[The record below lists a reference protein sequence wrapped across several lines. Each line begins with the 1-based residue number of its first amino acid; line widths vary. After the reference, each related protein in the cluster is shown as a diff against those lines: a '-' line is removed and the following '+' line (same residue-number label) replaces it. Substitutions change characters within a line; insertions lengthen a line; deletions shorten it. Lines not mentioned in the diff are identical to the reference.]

1 MSVKE
6 TFEGIYSTVCLVKF
20 KQTLARQQS
29 REEQY
34 ECQVT
39 RKYFA
44 FAMENYSKPN
54 RYLMENYSKPNRYL
68 MSKSCLHTNI
78 EHAFTFYGKAKV
90 KSNVLQVKKHRTD
103 ALQNM

>member
-54 RYLMENYSKPNRYL
+54 RYLM
-68 MSKSCLHTNI
+68 SKSCLHTNI